1 MEQNDPT
8 PSDQLPEENPADVAP
23 DDQSHRGRERSDD
36 GEDRKSDSQDRP
48 QGQAT
53 GNPHNAG

>member
-8 PSDQLPEENPADVAP
+8 PSDQLPEENPADMVP
-23 DDQSHRGRERSDD
+23 DDQSHRGQERSDD
-36 GEDRKSDSQDRP
+36 AEDRKSDSQDRP